1 MDEPLS
7 NLDAKLR
14 VYMRAELIRL
24 QKMLATTLIYVT
36 HDQVEALTMSDRI
49 AIMNHGKLVQ
59 LDPPGMLYKTPA
71 DTFVGGF
78 IGSPPMN
85 FIDCTYTTRNE
96 KAYMDAGSFKI
107 DVINMREIIDKE
119 AKGSELVLGVRPE
132 DMGVYKEKPTGESI
146 EAEVYAL
153 EPLGSEVIIDAKI
166 GEALVKS
173 RGSPDFTANIGDKI
187 YLTINKEKMHIFD
200 KATGQAIV

>member
-24 QKMLATTLIYVT
+24 QKMLSTTLIYVT

-59 LDPPGMLYKTPA
+59 VDPPDMLYKTPA

-78 IGSPPMN
+78 MGSPPMN
-85 FIDCTYTTRNE
+85 FIDCTYTTKNGQ
-96 KAYMDAGSFKI
+96 AYMDTGPFEI
-107 DVINMREIIDKE
+107 DVIGMKEIIDKE
-119 AKGSELVLGVRPE
+119 AKGSELILGVRPE
-132 DMGVYKEKPTGESI
+132 DVGVYKEKPGGESI

-153 EPLGSEVIIDAKI
+153 EPLGSEVIIDVKI

-187 YLTINKEKMHIFD
+187 YLTINKDKTHIFD
-200 KATGQAIV
+200 KTTSRSIV